1 MIKKHILTLTALLLM
16 AFIFAGNS
24 NAQSNNE
31 ETDFFQSIFGMA
43 KKEVVADFLKIESTN
58 SFWALYDEYETKR
71 KELGKERLNVLSD
84 YVENYDKLTDVKYD
98 EVVAG
103 MISLRKSNDK
113 LVDTYYKKIKKAS
126 GSKIAAQF
134 FQLENYFLSEIRSTI
149 MEEIPYIGEFD
160 KK

>member
-1 MIKKHILTLTALLLM
+1 MRKNILILFGAILITMVFGQTT
-16 AFIFAGNS
+16 
-24 NAQSNNE
+24 NAQSNKE
-31 ETDFFQSIFGMA
+31 ETEFMQSIFGME
-43 KKEVVADFLKIESTN
+43 KKAIVAEFLKIESTN
-58 SFWALYDEYETKR
+58 PFWVLYDEYETKR
-71 KELGKERLNVLSD
+71 KELGKKRMDILTD
-84 YVENYDKLTDVKYD
+84 YVENYDKLADAKYD
-98 EVVAG
+98 EVVAS

-134 FQLENYFLSEIRSTI
+134 FQLENYFLSEIRSAV